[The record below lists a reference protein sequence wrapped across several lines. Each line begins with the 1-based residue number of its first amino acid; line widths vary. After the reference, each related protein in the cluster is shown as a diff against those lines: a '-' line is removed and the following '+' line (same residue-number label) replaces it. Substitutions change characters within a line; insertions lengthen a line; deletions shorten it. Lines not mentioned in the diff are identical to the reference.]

1 MCKAKNNVALLFVSG
16 QSNAHAHQQI
26 AKESERIVKP
36 LKNVF
41 ALDRNPNQSLDIA
54 DVVWSGFTG
63 VGKNLGETQDHT
75 CSFAYYVAQSWQ
87 SAIDSGKD
95 LPDLYIV
102 QISIGSQGIVN
113 GMWNS
118 DKEPVLISGD
128 LGSVDISL
136 YPLALKVNELAMSN
150 LKKSGKN
157 PIVIGWHWIGS
168 EQDVRPG
175 GYDREDFE
183 KRYDDFFDSMLHSIG
198 EPCPLYLYK
207 LYLEKYF
214 ANRKDVVVN
223 IQAVNDAL
231 RRQCDRHDKAFFV
244 ELEKSPHWNEADA
257 HNGIFAEDNAHY
269 LAKVQQWFADGFFA
283 KVQEELCQKKGADRR
298 CR

>member
-1 MCKAKNNVALLFVSG
+1 MCKAKDNVAVLFISG
-16 QSNAHAHQQI
+16 QSNAHAHQQVT
-26 AKESERIVKP
+26 KESERIVKP
-36 LKNVF
+36 MKNVF
-41 ALDRNPNQSLDIA
+41 GLDRNPNQSLDLT

-63 VGKNLGETQDHT
+63 EGKNLGETQDHT
-75 CSFAYYVAQSWQ
+75 CSFAYYVAKSWQ
-87 SAIDSGKD
+87 SAIDSGKE
-95 LPDLYIV
+95 LADLYIV

-113 GMWNS
+113 GMWNP
-118 DKEPVLISGD
+118 DKEPVLIPGD

-183 KRYDDFFDSMLHSIG
+183 KRYDDFFDSMLRSIG
-198 EPCPLYLYK
+198 EPCPIFLYK
-207 LYLEKYF
+207 LYLENYF
-214 ANRKDVVVN
+214 AAKNYPDIN
-223 IQAVNDAL
+223 IQAVNDVL
-231 RRQCDRHDKAFFV
+231 RRQCERHDDATFV
-244 ELEKSPHWNEADA
+244 EMEKSPYWDAKDA

-269 LAKVQQWFADGFFA
+269 LAKVQQWIANRFYTS
-283 KVQEELCQKKGADRR
+283 VMENYE
-298 CR
+298 